1 MSIECNNTTPIASKG
16 SAALTL
22 TSAALNDILDVAT
35 LVDLSDPLDSL
46 NRASVMNIT
55 NALANI
61 AEQTDLSAYATL
73 NARVAI
79 GAPSY
84 TEIADFLLSNNS
96 NVAEIE
102 QAIVDYNTGLLGG
115 SSTILTNSPNISV
128 NTAGISSTSNI
139 DLSSSSSTT
148 SSTATGGAPGDALS
162 NLNNN
167 SAGSSNNNSATS
179 FDTGSGN
186 STVIGS
192 SSDSSSASN
201 NNALNND
208 GLSSSSS
215 NNALNSNASN
225 NDGSSSS
232 SSSNNNASNSNASN
246 NNGLSSNS
254 NVASN
259 FNTGSGNS
267 TVIGS
272 SNASSDFDSS
282 FGSQSRTDTSGL
294 TQIEKAALLSGG
306 LTALVP
312 AVVTR
317 VFNDLDFHLDV
328 NVGNSISSGLCNQF
342 NSTLGKLSTA
352 MLVVNAG
359 KNSVTDIVNLTEKD
373 TKKLVESIV
382 QVGILK
388 TLLGLLESIIDKLL
402 AKVKQSMN
410 SAVGAG
416 TSAVASL
423 GSAAKSLQKKL
434 GRMARDIEAFT
445 SATNLAD
452 LKTAIEAFIAKA
464 ASSFERLT
472 PENIALLMF
481 RLCQFT
487 ESLQS
492 IMMAPAVKMNKLANQ
507 VETEVKALTSL
518 EKTNTKEAV
527 KYGAIRVSN
536 DDKKVK
542 KDSIIAQSKS
552 IKPSERNVVYI
563 TSREPT
569 ESEISLVRDIS
580 ESGLGQ
586 NITFSSSVISDEGW
600 QDIDTSV
607 WYKLLRLQE
616 QTRYSYVVKQ
626 AATKRTNNKSSLG
639 GTSKNAHNS
648 GYAIDINV
656 SSDMRDDT
664 IVAASR
670 AGFTGIGVYDT
681 HIHLDNG
688 NRRSWSKSTTTDDLT
703 ILFDAHNVDG
713 FRKKRSI

>member
-128 NTAGISSTSNI
+128 NTAGISSTANI

-167 SAGSSNNNSATS
+167 SAASSNNNSANN

-192 SSDSSSASN
+192 SSDSSSTSSN

-208 GLSSSSS
+208 GSASSSS
-215 NNALNSNASN
+215 NNNASN
-225 NDGSSSS
+225 NNGS

>member
-192 SSDSSSASN
+192 SSDSSSISSN

-232 SSSNNNASNSNASN
+232 SSSNSNASN

-317 VFNDLDFHLDV
+317 LFNDLDFHLDV

>member
-128 NTAGISSTSNI
+128 NTAGISSTANI

-167 SAGSSNNNSATS
+167 SAASAASSNNNSANN
-179 FDTGSGN
+179 FNTGSGN

-192 SSDSSSASN
+192 SSDSSSTSSNNASN
-201 NNALNND
+201 NN
-208 GLSSSSS
+208 GSSS
-215 NNALNSNASN
+215 NNALNNNASN
-225 NDGSSSS
+225 N
-232 SSSNNNASNSNASN
+232 NASN

-294 TQIEKAALLSGG
+294 TQIEKAALLAGG
-306 LTALVP
+306 LTAFVP

-317 VFNDLDFHLDV
+317 LFNDLDFHLDV

-342 NSTLGKLSTA
+342 NSTLGKLSAA
-352 MLVVNAG
+352 MLLVNAG

-388 TLLGLLESIIDKLL
+388 TLLGLLESIVDKLL
-402 AKVKQSMN
+402 TKVKQTMN
-410 SAVGAG
+410 SAVSAG
-416 TSAVASL
+416 TSAVTAL

-472 PENIALLMF
+472 PENIALLMY

>member
-167 SAGSSNNNSATS
+167 SAASSNNNSANN

-192 SSDSSSASN
+192 SSDSSSTSSN

-208 GLSSSSS
+208 GSASSSS
-215 NNALNSNASN
+215 NNNASN
-225 NDGSSSS
+225 NNGS

>member
-192 SSDSSSASN
+192 SSDSSSASSN

-232 SSSNNNASNSNASN
+232 SSSNSNASN

-317 VFNDLDFHLDV
+317 LFNDLDFHLDV

>member
-115 SSTILTNSPNISV
+115 SSTILTNSPKISV
-128 NTAGISSTSNI
+128 NTAGISSTANI

-167 SAGSSNNNSATS
+167 SAASAASSNNNSANN
-179 FDTGSGN
+179 FNTGSGN

-192 SSDSSSASN
+192 SSDSSSTSSN
-201 NNALNND
+201 NNVLNND
-208 GLSSSSS
+208 GSASSSSS
-215 NNALNSNASN
+215 NNA
-225 NDGSSSS
+225 
-232 SSSNNNASNSNASN
+232 SNNNASNNNASN

-294 TQIEKAALLSGG
+294 TQIEKAALLAGG
-306 LTALVP
+306 LTAFVP

-317 VFNDLDFHLDV
+317 LFNDLDFHLDV

-342 NSTLGKLSTA
+342 NSTLGKLSAA
-352 MLVVNAG
+352 MLLVNAG

-388 TLLGLLESIIDKLL
+388 TLLGLLESIVDKLL
-402 AKVKQSMN
+402 TKVKQTMN
-410 SAVGAG
+410 SAVSAG
-416 TSAVASL
+416 TSAVTAL

-472 PENIALLMF
+472 PENIALLMY

>member
-192 SSDSSSASN
+192 SSDSSSISSN

-208 GLSSSSS
+208 GSASSSS

-232 SSSNNNASNSNASN
+232 SSSNSNASN

>member
-167 SAGSSNNNSATS
+167 SAGSSNNNSANN

-192 SSDSSSASN
+192 SSDSSSISSN

-215 NNALNSNASN
+215 SNNNALNSNASN
-225 NDGSSSS
+225 NDGSASSS
-232 SSSNNNASNSNASN
+232 SSNSNASN

-317 VFNDLDFHLDV
+317 LFNDLDFHLDV

-342 NSTLGKLSTA
+342 NSTLGKLSAA

-552 IKPSERNVVYI
+552 IKPIER
-563 TSREPT
+563 
-569 ESEISLVRDIS
+569 
-580 ESGLGQ
+580 
-586 NITFSSSVISDEGW
+586 
-600 QDIDTSV
+600 
-607 WYKLLRLQE
+607 
-616 QTRYSYVVKQ
+616 
-626 AATKRTNNKSSLG
+626 
-639 GTSKNAHNS
+639 
-648 GYAIDINV
+648 
-656 SSDMRDDT
+656 
-664 IVAASR
+664 R
-670 AGFTGIGVYDT
+670 AD
-681 HIHLDNG
+681 
-688 NRRSWSKSTTTDDLT
+688 
-703 ILFDAHNVDG
+703 
-713 FRKKRSI
+713 SIFVCC

>member
-167 SAGSSNNNSATS
+167 SAASSNNNSANN

-192 SSDSSSASN
+192 SSDSSSASSN

-232 SSSNNNASNSNASN
+232 SSSNSNASN

-317 VFNDLDFHLDV
+317 LFNDLDFHLDV

>member
-128 NTAGISSTSNI
+128 NTAGISSTANI

-167 SAGSSNNNSATS
+167 SAASAASSNNNSANN
-179 FDTGSGN
+179 FNTGSGN

-192 SSDSSSASN
+192 SSDSSSTSSN
-201 NNALNND
+201 NNVLNND
-208 GLSSSSS
+208 GSASSSSS
-215 NNALNSNASN
+215 NNASN
-225 NDGSSSS
+225 N
-232 SSSNNNASNSNASN
+232 NASN

-294 TQIEKAALLSGG
+294 TQIEKAALLAGG
-306 LTALVP
+306 LTAFVP

-317 VFNDLDFHLDV
+317 LFNDLDFHLDV

-342 NSTLGKLSTA
+342 NSTLGKLSAA
-352 MLVVNAG
+352 MLLVNAG

-388 TLLGLLESIIDKLL
+388 TLLGLLESIVDKLL
-402 AKVKQSMN
+402 TKVKQTMN
-410 SAVGAG
+410 SAVSAG
-416 TSAVASL
+416 TSAVTAL

-472 PENIALLMF
+472 PENIALLMY

>member
-167 SAGSSNNNSATS
+167 SAGSSNNNSANN

-192 SSDSSSASN
+192 SSDSSSASSN

-215 NNALNSNASN
+215 SNNNALNSNASN
-225 NDGSSSS
+225 NDGSASS
-232 SSSNNNASNSNASN
+232 SSSNNNASN

-317 VFNDLDFHLDV
+317 LFNDLDFHLDV

-342 NSTLGKLSTA
+342 NSTLGKLSAA